1 MTSTR
6 VFQVRGEAAARL
18 GTRLRE
24 QLPPDAEWRTVDH
37 AAFAVKALGVNLVCY
52 RSGKVV
58 LQGKDIDGFV
68 ARFLGELDAVEPATQ
83 AAAPLPIPFDVPTIG
98 SDEAGKGDYFGPL
111 VVAAVHA
118 TPADEAGLRAMGVA
132 DSKTLG
138 DSRMPPMAEHIERT
152 LDAEVRVLMPEEYNA
167 RWQELGNVN
176 EVLASMHAD
185 AIAALVRRHP
195 EATVLVDQFSA
206 KDLIGPR
213 LQRAG
218 AVPRRFVQAV
228 RAEAHPVVAAASI
241 VARVH
246 FLEGMKRCEE
256 TCACDLHKGAGDPV
270 DKAAR
275 RVVTVGGAALLARVA
290 KMHFKNSERV
300 GLGPR

>member
-6 VFQVRGEAAARL
+6 VFQVSGEVAARL
-18 GTRLRE
+18 HEKLRTE
-24 QLPPDAEWRTVDH
+24 LPPDAEWRTVDH
-37 AAFAVKALGVNLVCY
+37 ARFAVKALGANLVCY

-58 LQGKDIDGFV
+58 LQGKDLGGFV
-68 ARFLGELDAVEPATQ
+68 SRFLGELDAVAPGAAT
-83 AAAPLPIPFDVPTIG
+83 PPPIPFDVPTIG
-98 SDEAGKGDYFGPL
+98 SDETGKGDYFGPL
-111 VVAAVHA
+111 VVAAAYA
-118 TPADEAGLRAMGVA
+118 TPAQEAELRAMGVA

-138 DSRMPPMAEHIERT
+138 DTRMLPMAGHLERL
-152 LDAEVRVLMPEEYNA
+152 LDVEVRVLMPEDYNA

-185 AIAALVRRHP
+185 AIASLVRRHP

-206 KDLIGPR
+206 KDLITPR
-213 LQRAG
+213 LVRAG
-218 AVPRRFVQAV
+218 APPRRLVQAV

-246 FLEGMKRCEE
+246 FLDGMKRCEE
-256 TCACDLHKGAGDPV
+256 ACACELHKGAGDPV

-275 RVVTVGGAALLARVA
+275 RVMAIGGSALLARVA
-290 KMHFKNSERV
+290 KMHFKNSERA
-300 GLGPR
+300 GATPP